1 MLNISEDKRFMRSFK
16 ICLPSHCAPGVN
28 WDHRC
33 RFRTLYG
40 PTLLSILT
48 CTDVHNSCPL
58 ILCGFLTQKDRQTII
73 FRLGLVKFKL
83 TTVGLRLPLF
93 LRVSLIWATESIQLD
108 VCLRSLWTCLGQEK
122 RKHHSAEQEV
132 SAATKKGTGTKPS
145 QLTRQSKDSWK
156 PGWHVLYL

>member
-1 MLNISEDKRFMRSFK
+1 MLTLNDQNLWSIAILKTVEFWIQVILQWWLNKMLNISEDKRFMRSFK

-108 VCLRSLWTCLGQEK
+108 VCLRSLWTCLG
-122 RKHHSAEQEV
+122 
-132 SAATKKGTGTKPS
+132 
-145 QLTRQSKDSWK
+145 
-156 PGWHVLYL
+156 